1 VTMTDLNVPTFTARS
16 EIMFLEELFEE
27 IRTGRL
33 RSPRFQRSF
42 VWRPDDMVKLLDSV
56 VKGYPIGSLL
66 VWKPG
71 ERYQCKQ
78 SFGPFYQGEPGDDR
92 ADLSYVLDG
101 QHRLATL
108 FGTTH
113 SSQVPVAEASPEL
126 WTIYY
131 DLVKQAFT
139 HAPRTG
145 VRAYHL
151 PLREMM
157 GTTDF
162 LRYCQRLLESQATDP
177 DDDAKDGGARSGAVL
192 VKRAEQL
199 LKLFRTY
206 RVPVV
211 RINGGELS
219 QAMEIF
225 SRLNS
230 SGRGMSVDQMVSALT
245 YREGEKGE
253 PSFDLATKITEIVG
267 ELAALHF
274 GGFDRNAVLRSVA
287 GQANIKIHSRPAEQ
301 VTNFLQG
308 QDFDAQRREEVVGRA
323 SRGLVAAARWLNDAG
338 VVCDRVLPYAL
349 QLVLLSQVLDGSA
362 LDAARSQTLRRWLFA
377 TSFAGWFAGGNTT
390 QVNEDLDEMAR
401 FGKGE
406 TTTFRAFAEAPK
418 PFPVRFD
425 LRAARVRALLLATLI
440 PAGPLQRRHSLV
452 DIVALLAGDD
462 AAGVPKVFPRA
473 TGPDGSSP
481 ANRIF
486 LPTHDGDGARAQLLA
501 LPAEERDEVLRSH
514 CIDGLAW
521 EALQAN
527 DSAAFFVARTRH
539 LMDLESTLMDELGLQ
554 PSRDMVAADPLLDA
568 DP

>member
-1 VTMTDLNVPTFTARS
+1 MSEPSASTFTAKS
-16 EIMFLEELFEE
+16 EIVFLEELFEE
-27 IRTGRL
+27 IRAGRL
-33 RSPRFQRSF
+33 RSPRFQRAF
-42 VWRPDDMVKLLDSV
+42 VWRPEDMVKLLESV
-56 VKGYPIGSLL
+56 VRGYPIGSLL
-66 VWKPG
+66 IWEPGKP
-71 ERYQCKQ
+71 YQCKS
-78 SFGPFYQGEPGDDR
+78 SFGPFYQGEPGEGR
-92 ADLSYVLDG
+92 TDLGYVLDG

-113 SSQVPVAEASPEL
+113 QSAHESEENPAL
-126 WTIYY
+126 WQIAY
-131 DLVKQAFT
+131 DLVEEKFT
-139 HAPRTG
+139 HQPRG
-145 VRAYHL
+145 GFQVHHL

-162 LRYCQRLLESQATDP
+162 LNYCRRLSESRAAQEGPLAVGAGPPP
-177 DDDAKDGGARSGAVL
+177 DVL
-192 VKRAEQL
+192 VKRAEHL
-199 LKLFRTY
+199 LKVFRSY
-206 RVPVV
+206 KVPVV
-211 RINGGELS
+211 RIRGGELKD
-219 QAMEIF
+219 AMEIF

-230 SGRGMSVDQMVSALT
+230 SGMGMSVDQMVSADISRT
-245 YREGEKGE
+245 AKGE
-253 PSFDLATKITEIVG
+253 SSFDLAYQDHRDRG
-267 ELAALHF
+267 RADCPALRW
-274 GGFDRNAVLRSVA
+274 DRPQQPYVRSIA
-287 GQANIKIHSRPAEQ
+287 GKAGIRIHSRPAEQ
-301 VTNFLQG
+301 VTRTSCRAT
-308 QDFDAQRREEVVGRA
+308 DFDAQRREQVVGRA